1 MIYQLDT
8 DHVSLLQRQGA
19 IGSPL
24 EERLSRLAPDDYGTA
39 VISYEEQFQGWAAQI
54 ARARTGAERLEAYA
68 QLKANLRY
76 FCGIAVWDY
85 TPVAEA
91 IFTRLKGAKLHVG
104 TKDLRIAAIALA
116 NDATLLSRNLRD
128 FSRIPGL
135 DVEDWTV

>member
-19 IGSPL
+19 IGGTL
-24 EERLSRLAPDDYGTA
+24 QARLSRRAPDDYGTA

-68 QLKANLRY
+68 QLKASLRY

-85 TPVAEA
+85 TPAAEA
-91 IFTRLKGAKLHVG
+91 FFTRLKGAKLHVG
-104 TKDLRIAAIALA
+104 TKDLQIAAIALA
-116 NDATLLSRNLRD
+116 SGATLLSRNLRD

-135 DVEDWTV
+135 NWTA